1 MDNSP
6 FTDEFPFRNDLT
18 ISNMSIH
25 GGYSWIVPLFMGDFH
40 GFSHVPRLDDLGV
53 SSMFFDLC
61 GTPKRRD
68 EAISQLGKSQQW
80 QQALELLQA
89 IQCAFHKK
97 WKGQIHHFITHRIHV
112 WYICQHLPSISP
124 NVSINTSTMDP
135 MGNMSIYVISFP
147 SPVFF
152 GFSMPFHASSFHRA
166 KLKTSPGRRALRPG
180 HLQCSH
186 QRLCQGGGG
195 VWKAL
200 DRRFRWCFVELI
212 LDDFVEPHHF
222 FLI

>member
-1 MDNSP
+1 MTLRESKIAMDNSP

-124 NVSINTSTMDP
+124 NVSIYTSTMDP

-152 GFSMPFHASSFHRA
+152 GFFYAIPCLIFSSSQAQNVARATSTATWSPSMQPSAPVPRWRWCLKGLRSSF
-166 KLKTSPGRRALRPG
+166 
-180 HLQCSH
+180 
-186 QRLCQGGGG
+186 
-195 VWKAL
+195 
-200 DRRFRWCFVELI
+200 
-212 LDDFVEPHHF
+212 
-222 FLI
+222 

>member
-1 MDNSP
+1 
-6 FTDEFPFRNDLT
+6 
-18 ISNMSIH
+18 MSIH

-124 NVSINTSTMDP
+124 NVSIYTSTMDP

-152 GFSMPFHASSFHRA
+152 LGVFLCHSMPHLFIEPSSKRRQGDEHCDLVTFNAAISACA
-166 KLKTSPGRRALRPG
+166 KVAVVFERP
-180 HLQCSH
+180 
-186 QRLCQGGGG
+186 
-195 VWKAL
+195 
-200 DRRFRWCFVELI
+200 
-212 LDDFVEPHHF
+212 
-222 FLI
+222 